1 MRHDFLDRYS
11 RLESPI
17 HRLPAMLKLLTA
29 LSFIIVAVAVPIHYH
44 WLFLT
49 LFGFLAVASAFSRI
63 PWKFLIGRLV
73 ILEPFALGI
82 ALMALFQHDG
92 YTIFLSILVK
102 STLCLYTMILLSN
115 STPFSEILAALHT
128 LKIPSLLITILALAY
143 RYLFVLIDEGERLQR
158 ARRSRTFVTTRT
170 KHWVTLATIVGQLFV
185 RSTERAER
193 IYDAMMSRGWK

>member
-17 HRLPAMLKLLTA
+17 HHLPAILKLLTA
-29 LSFIIVAVAVPIHYH
+29 LSFIIVTVSIPFRDH

-49 LFGFLAVASAFSRI
+49 LFGFLVVVSALSRI
-63 PWKFLIGRLV
+63 PWQFLIGRLV

-82 ALMALFQHDG
+82 AVMTLFQHDG
-92 YTIFLSILVK
+92 YLVFLSILVK
-102 STLCLYTMILLSN
+102 STLCLFMMILMSN
-115 STPFSEILAALHT
+115 TTPFSEILVALHT
-128 LKIPSLLITILALAY
+128 VKIPSLLITILALAY

-170 KHWVTLATIVGQLFV
+170 KHWVTLAALVGQLFV

>member
-17 HRLPAMLKLLTA
+17 HHLPAILKLLTA
-29 LSFIIVAVAVPIHYH
+29 LSFIIVTVSIPFRDH

-49 LFGFLAVASAFSRI
+49 LFGFLVVVSALSRI
-63 PWKFLIGRLV
+63 PWRFLIGRLV

-82 ALMALFQHDG
+82 AVMTLFQHDG
-92 YTIFLSILVK
+92 YLVFLSILVK
-102 STLCLYTMILLSN
+102 STLCLFMMILMSN
-115 STPFSEILAALHT
+115 TTPFSEILVALHT
-128 LKIPSLLITILALAY
+128 VKIPSLLITILALAY

-170 KHWVTLATIVGQLFV
+170 KHWVTLASLVGQLFV

>member
-17 HRLPAMLKLLTA
+17 HHLPAMLKLLTA
-29 LSFIIVAVAVPIHYH
+29 LSFIIVTVSIPFRDH

-49 LFGFLAVASAFSRI
+49 LFGFLVVASALSRI
-63 PWKFLIGRLV
+63 PWRFLIGRLA

-82 ALMALFQHDG
+82 ALMTLFQHDG
-92 YTIFLSILVK
+92 YVIFLSILVK
-102 STLCLYTMILLSN
+102 STLCLCMMILVSN
-115 STPFSEILAALHT
+115 TTPFSEILAALHT
-128 LKIPSLLITILALAY
+128 VKIPSLLITILALAY

-170 KHWVTLATIVGQLFV
+170 KHWVTLASLVGQLFV